1 MRNNGLINETEL
13 RKAIAQ
19 LKPDGE
25 LFEVR
30 IMGGGK
36 PISGYFRDADT
47 LIEAF
52 KTVDLRNTNTYITL
66 NRPMDSLYSRQQ
78 ANRLLAVKNTT
89 SDKEIEVIEWLFIDF
104 DPTRPTGI
112 SSTNDELEAAQE
124 LAQKVYVY
132 LKGQG
137 FEEPVKAFSGN
148 GYHLLYG
155 ISLANNEDNINLI
168 KRCLHSLSAMFSNDI
183 VKVDT
188 ANFNPSRICKL
199 YGTMAQKG
207 SNTEE
212 RPHRL
217 AKIEGDIKDLKQTQ
231 KIYLEK
237 LAGEIEEEEIKPA
250 KYNNYSP
257 SAFDI
262 EEWMDNYGIRYTVK
276 SGSGYTKYV
285 LDNCPFDPNHK
296 APDSMII
303 KQPSGAIGFKCLHD
317 SCQGKRWQDVR
328 MMFEPDAYE
337 KSNEDFYRAVEEGWK
352 RHNRDRKKKEIN
364 VENGPIWETVEE
376 ILLKPTPD
384 NEYIKTHIDVIDNK
398 THGLMKGAVSVWSG
412 LRGSAKS
419 TILSQIALH
428 AVNDDHNVLFYS
440 GELTDK
446 RFTRWLIQQAAGKQY
461 GKEYEKDG
469 STYYFVPDEI
479 KNKVAQWIGNRLY
492 IYNNSYGSEYGKLI
506 NEIETQ
512 ILNTKPDLV
521 VLDNLMTI
529 NVGDLDTNEY
539 KAQTNL
545 MLKLVEMAKKYNC
558 HVALV
563 AHPRK
568 TVTFLRLTDIS
579 GTGNIGNLVDSAF
592 IVHRNNHDFRKGY
605 ISEFLDPKKV
615 NEDDVNIHFK
625 QGTNII
631 EIAKDREAGIQDEF
645 IPLYYEVESRRMLND
660 RTEVPKFKWT
670 TEWMEQETEE
680 EFMDVTEAD
689 DMPFNEE
696 E

>member
-1 MRNNGLINETEL
+1 MRNDGLINETEL

-25 LFEVR
+25 LFEIR
-30 IMGGGK
+30 IMGNGK

-66 NRPMDSLYSRQQ
+66 NKPMDSLYSRQQ
-78 ANRLLAVKNTT
+78 ANRFLAVKNTT

-104 DPTRPTGI
+104 DPIRPTGI
-112 SSTNDELEAAQE
+112 SSTKEELEAAQE
-124 LAQKVYVY
+124 LAQKVYVF

-148 GYHLLYG
+148 GYHLLYRIG
-155 ISLANNEDNINLI
+155 LANNEDNINLV
-168 KRCLHSLSAMFSNDI
+168 KRCLHSLAMLFNNDI
-183 VKVDT
+183 VMVDT
-188 ANFNPSRICKL
+188 ANYNPSRICKL

-207 SNTEE
+207 SSTSD

-217 AKIEGDIKDLKQTQ
+217 ALIDGDVKDLRQTQ

-237 LAGEIEEEEIKPA
+237 LAGEIEEEEIRPA

-257 SAFDI
+257 SEFDI
-262 EEWMDNYGIRYTVK
+262 EDWMNNYGIKYTIK
-276 SGSGYTKYV
+276 AGNGYTKYI
-285 LDNCPFDPNHK
+285 LDECPFDSNHT
-296 APDSMII
+296 APDSMIL
-303 KQPSGAIGFKCLHD
+303 KQPSGAIGFRCLHS
-317 SCQGKRWQDVR
+317 SCEGKKWQDVR
-328 MMFEPDAYE
+328 LKFEPDAYE
-337 KSNEDFYRAVEEGWK
+337 KRNEDFYRAIEEGWK

-364 VENGPIWETVEE
+364 VENGPTWETVEE
-376 ILLKPTPD
+376 IIQKPTPD
-384 NEYIKTHIDVIDNK
+384 NEYIKTHIDIIDKK

-446 RFTRWLIQQAAGKQY
+446 RFSRWLIQQAAGRQY
-461 GKEYEKDG
+461 GREYEKDG

-479 KNKVAQWIGNRLY
+479 KNKVARWIGDRLWV
-492 IYNNSYGSEYGKLI
+492 YNNSYGSEYEKLM
-506 NEIETQ
+506 NEIEAQ
-512 ILNTKPDLV
+512 ILKSKPDLII
-521 VLDNLMTI
+521 LDNLMTI

-539 KAQTNL
+539 RAQTTL
-545 MLKLVEMAKKYNC
+545 MLNLAEMAKKYNC

-605 ISEFLDPKKV
+605 INEFCDPKKV
-615 NEDDVNIHFK
+615 KEDDINLHFK

-645 IPLYYEVESRRMLND
+645 IPLYYEIESRRMLND
-660 RTEVPKFKWT
+660 LTDVIKFKWT
-670 TEWMEQETEE
+670 SEWMEQEEE
-680 EFMDVTEAD
+680 EDFMDAECD
-689 DMPFNEE
+689 PFEQEE
-696 E
+696 